1 MTTKMPLS
9 HGSEQAESARLGT
22 WGAPTMSRVAEDG
35 KDDDRDGE
43 VEHQH
48 AEDGGGGGGLAVV
61 GGGAMEGRAGVSVIM
76 AKQG

>member
-1 MTTKMPLS
+1 M
-9 HGSEQAESARLGT
+9 GT
-22 WGAPTMSRVAEDG
+22 WGRAYYVEVAEDG

-48 AEDGGGGGGLAVV
+48 AEDGGGGSGLAVV
-61 GGGAMEGRAGVSVIM
+61 GGGAMEGSAGVSVIM